1 MCYIN
6 LLFRLSKLFLK
17 MPKKPSSELSKKNKL
32 IKQGVSEKSVIKQ
45 LNMTKIVKES
55 KIVRKHRKK

>member
-32 IKQGVSEKSVIKQ
+32 IKEGVSEKSVIKQ
-45 LNMTKIVKES
+45 LNMTKMVKES

>member
-32 IKQGVSEKSVIKQ
+32 IKAGASEKSVIKQ

>member
-32 IKQGVSEKSVIKQ
+32 IKEGVSEKSVIKQ
-45 LNMTKIVKES
+45 LNMTKMVRES

>member
-1 MCYIN
+1 
-6 LLFRLSKLFLK
+6 

-32 IKQGVSEKSVIKQ
+32 IKAGASEKSVIKQ